1 MTLYNN
7 VASVSWV
14 QFGVAAMFAAIGV
27 AIWIFRR
34 AIGFGN
40 DAFAAWLI
48 LGMCSAAVVI
58 VVIAAIMTRRGG
70 RTPYLVL
77 LPGTLSSPKL
87 SAPIAWRDVENWGVV
102 FGTRFGLD
110 LIVEDGVALPRAQRF
125 ARGTRVHKRK
135 RLVSIG
141 AHGVRGMGV
150 EDFQQLIERYMEA
163 DQARRV
169 LAER

>member
-1 MTLYNN
+1 
-7 VASVSWV
+7 VSWV
-14 QFGVAAMFAAIGV
+14 QFGVAVMFAAIGV

-34 AIGFGN
+34 VIGFGH
-40 DAFAAWLI
+40 DAFAVWLI
-48 LGMCSAAVVI
+48 LGICAAAVVI
-58 VVIAAIMTRRGG
+58 AVVAGIMTRRSG

-77 LPGTLSSPKL
+77 LPETLSSPKL
-87 SAPIAWRDVENWGVV
+87 STPIAWRDVENWGVV

-110 LIVEDGVALPRAQRF
+110 LILEDGVALPHAQRF

-141 AHGVRGMGV
+141 AYGVRGMGV
-150 EDFQQLIERYMEA
+150 EDFQQLIGRYVEA

-169 LAER
+169 LEEQ